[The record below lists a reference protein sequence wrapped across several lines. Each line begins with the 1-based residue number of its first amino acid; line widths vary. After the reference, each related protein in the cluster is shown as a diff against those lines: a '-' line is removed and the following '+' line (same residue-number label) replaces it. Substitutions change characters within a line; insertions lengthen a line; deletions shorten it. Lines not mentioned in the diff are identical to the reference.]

1 MFQRFYKIFNYSTI
15 AIVIVILIL
24 ILTETVSKDMY
35 VPLVVITFIILI
47 PFSFSYLISP
57 LNDDTRI
64 YQGVA
69 SLTDYFG
76 SFPANINNAWEIK
89 PIANRGINYILY
101 KISTLFTTV
110 TTPEY
115 EIVIKLLSLIIVLF
129 LIPQSF
135 HVASVSEVGTR
146 TSFPLRSKRKR

>member
-1 MFQRFYKIFNYSTI
+1 MTFTSDIKKHLESI
-15 AIVIVILIL
+15 
-24 ILTETVSKDMY
+24 
-35 VPLVVITFIILI
+35 ITFIILI

-101 KISTLFTTV
+101 KISTLFR
-110 TTPEY
+110 
-115 EIVIKLLSLIIVLF
+115 K
-129 LIPQSF
+129 
-135 HVASVSEVGTR
+135 SVV
-146 TSFPLRSKRKR
+146 